1 MVKVAIFGAGHIGSA
16 VQQIIKNLKESIL
29 TSDPYYDIETFI
41 IDSSSDWDYQ
51 LDVALASIENIS
63 VMLTEQ
69 GATHVINALPF
80 SLVKKV
86 AEASIGAK
94 CHYIDFTEDDI
105 MADAVQELYKG
116 TGLTC
121 AVKCGLAPG
130 FINYLGYQLVKEV
143 KNPKSLMISVGALP
157 RTVSYDYNHPEHSYN
172 LTWSVDGLV
181 NEYLRPCRIR
191 KDGVE
196 TTIEP
201 LNGLTKVIIDGT
213 EYEAAYTS
221 GGIGSL
227 VRELTEVPNV
237 CYMTLRYPEHYR
249 YVRSVIQDNLGNFD
263 KIKQVFLDNFPSTDD
278 DVIVVYASVLG
289 SDNGRPVRKSY
300 SNKFYGVDRLSG
312 IQATTAGSGVA
323 MLELILTGKA
333 TGIIDHSSI
342 SLKDFVSTKAFNKCY
357 KTVK

>member
-16 VQQIIKNLKESIL
+16 VQQIIALLKDYVLSN
-29 TSDPYYDIETFI
+29 DPYYEVETFI
-41 IDSSSDWDYQ
+41 IDSSPDWDCQ
-51 LDVALASIENIS
+51 LDVSAASIED
-63 VMLTEQ
+63 VAEMLRAQ
-69 GATHVINALPF
+69 GTTHVINALPF

-86 AEASIGAK
+86 AEASVAAK

-105 MADAVQELYKG
+105 MADAVQELYRG

-130 FINYLGYQLVKEV
+130 FINYIGYHLVGQV
-143 KNPKSLMISVGALP
+143 SNPKSLMISVGALP

-181 NEYLRPCRIR
+181 NEYLQPCRIR

-227 VRELTEVPNV
+227 VRELTNVPNV

-263 KIKQVFLDNFPSTDD
+263 KIKQVFLNNFPSTDD

-289 SDNGRPVRKSY
+289 SENGRPVRKSY
-300 SNKFYGVDRLSG
+300 TNKFYGVDRLSG

-323 MLELILTGKA
+323 ILELILTGKA
-333 TGIIDHSSI
+333 AGIIDHSSI

-357 KTVK
+357 KTAK